1 MPSRPPLLY
10 ASRMKLR
17 PNPTMQLHLMLAK
30 RSVLH
35 IDVFAAVRE
44 QSPDT
49 VLFSIELRRGGRG
62 DPLEHDWWIAT
73 FNTFTPPVRRDL
85 RTAAHYDVTDTVRFN
100 SLRADWYAWAV
111 RYHHQFILPLIGRY
125 QRPGFKHRSILFHY
139 FKAYDLDPAKG
150 FQNFTRLTAGQRYR
164 ALNWNE
170 RKPADDGSELL

>member
-17 PNPTMQLHLMLAK
+17 PNPVMGLHILLAK

-35 IDVFAAVRE
+35 LDIFAAVRE
-44 QSPDT
+44 QFPDT
-49 VLFSIELRRGGRG
+49 VLFSIELRQGGRG
-62 DPLEHDWWIAT
+62 EPLDRDWWQAE
-73 FNTFTPPVRRDL
+73 FNTFSPPVRRDL

-100 SLRADWYAWAV
+100 SLRADWYAWGV

-125 QRPGFKHRSILFHY
+125 ALPGYNHRSILFHY

-150 FQNFTRLTAGQRYR
+150 FQNFKGMSAAARYR
-164 ALNWNE
+164 ALHWGE
-170 RKPADDGSELL
+170 PGDGSELL